1 MGNPWQYSVSVIPS
15 LMLQED
21 LQQYQSSQIFHEPHA
36 SVLSFLSCFR
46 SISISYTSWLGVA
59 HIHAVLCNFCLELP
73 GHTQTTWHS
82 KYSVVWY
89 LYHTY
94 SPIGIF
100 SIFVYSTSITA
111 QQPLGFVQGCLSHTT
126 QGLRSDMVPWS
137 EDDPGHRCPKQNRR

>member
-89 LYHTY
+89 LYRTY

-111 QQPLGFVQGCLSHTT
+111 QQPLGFV
-126 QGLRSDMVPWS
+126 
-137 EDDPGHRCPKQNRR
+137 